1 MAQHLDL
8 EEQEQ
13 LAELK
18 HFWSRYGDLIS
29 WTLIAVLLAFASWN
43 GYNYWQRSQ
52 ATQASALFDE
62 VERSATA
69 GDLPRLERAWADM
82 QDKFGSTTYAQQAGL
97 LAAKTLYAKDKLD
110 AAKAALTR
118 VADKSADEGYSAVAR
133 LRLVAVLVQQKAY
146 DEALKQLSMSWPK
159 SFEPLAQDRRGDVFA
174 LQGKKAEAIA
184 EYQKAY
190 QAFNEQMEYRRLVEV
205 KLTALGA
212 DPAAT
217 KPADATPTG
226 AAK

>member
-1 MAQHLDL
+1 
-8 EEQEQ
+8 
-13 LAELK
+13 
-18 HFWSRYGDLIS
+18 
-29 WTLIAVLLAFASWN
+29 
-43 GYNYWQRSQ
+43 
-52 ATQASALFDE
+52 
-62 VERSATA
+62 
-69 GDLPRLERAWADM
+69 
-82 QDKFGSTTYAQQAGL
+82 
-97 LAAKTLYAKDKLD
+97 
-110 AAKAALTR
+110 
-118 VADKSADEGYSAVAR
+118 
-133 LRLVAVLVQQKAY
+133 
-146 DEALKQLSMSWPK
+146 MSWPK

-226 AAK
+226 ATK